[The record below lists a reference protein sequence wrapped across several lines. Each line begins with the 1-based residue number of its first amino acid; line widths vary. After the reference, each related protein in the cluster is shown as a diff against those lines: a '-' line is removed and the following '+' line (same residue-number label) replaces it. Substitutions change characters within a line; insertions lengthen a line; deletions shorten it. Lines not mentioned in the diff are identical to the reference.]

1 MQGIEEILMLM
12 FVRKNTVMDDT
23 KNKVKTIIDLPVCL
37 IKNNNNNNNKKT
49 THKKKLNNNNK
60 KTTTEFYTI
69 LGDKV
74 LHLLMVIVD
83 NIC

>member
-1 MQGIEEILMLM
+1 M

-23 KNKVKTIIDLPVCL
+23 KNKVKTIIDLPICL
-37 IKNNNNNNNKKT
+37 IKNNYNKNKHT
-49 THKKKLNNNNK
+49 KKKKQLNNNNK

-83 NIC
+83 NTC